1 MPKYPF
7 RGKLTK
13 AQRLL
18 LLLATMITILKKN
31 TCLCT

>member
-13 AQRLL
+13 AQRNYDNHTEKKYLL
-18 LLLATMITILKKN
+18 VYLSN
-31 TCLCT
+31 DRY